1 MLTEHREKASPGK
14 SPFCSWRDSRNRPFR
29 RGSSRLV
36 VPRPVVVPCS
46 VLTAVASTTWAW
58 QSCVS
63 SNWQGLTIEIIT
75 GTRAMPRVVNGHIC
89 VQGPSINV
97 CKWVFTTAYMY
108 NTGIHK
114 PWWVFTNAYMYHT
127 GIDKPLMYVNGWSPP
142 PPTCTKQWKHK
153 PKPCHLHWQPL
164 CHVLCNRHCMVL
176 ARVMHL
182 TTL

>member
-1 MLTEHREKASPGK
+1 M
-14 SPFCSWRDSRNRPFR
+14 
-29 RGSSRLV
+29 
-36 VPRPVVVPCS
+36 
-46 VLTAVASTTWAW
+46 
-58 QSCVS
+58 Q
-63 SNWQGLTIEIIT
+63 WQGLYTCSNKACLWPNMCATTQNYCMLMGVHHRLHVQNSGRQAVSMVQWKQNTVLIIT
-75 GTRAMPRVVNGHIC
+75 GTRAMPRVVNGQIC

-153 PKPCHLHWQPL
+153 PKPCHLHWLPL